1 MRAFEYIWIDFSKLE
16 FEEMKVL
23 LAEYANAGWEV
34 VADAEAEAMPGGD
47 ELPVMLAR
55 PLPPRPHLQRAA

>member
-23 LAEYANAGWEV
+23 LADYASAGWEV
-34 VADAEAEAMPGGD
+34 VNDAAAESAPGGE

-55 PLPPRPHLQRAA
+55 PLPPQPRMQRAA